1 MTTVACV
8 VVATEKRKALVNGH
22 IVPSIRDQGFDEVVV
37 TADYRDRNVNLYIQ
51 STYNNTLDALIR
63 KQAALEAT
71 ESDVLVYVSDDHYL
85 DDCFLDGLSG
95 RLKHLPGGPDSDVN
109 CLSNDWDILCPW
121 RFTRRDHHLISLNM
135 GQGGLPDGGRDYV
148 AGHAGIYRR
157 SVLETVSWRH
167 ILDEALRRGPSDA
180 STLLYDTWGTHMMV
194 DAGAT
199 LCYCKYGD
207 AVAVVD
213 IEHYLDPRVEP
224 WR

>member
-1 MTTVACV
+1 VACV

-37 TADYRDRNVNLYIQ
+37 TANYRDRNVNLYVPD
-51 STYNNTLDALIR
+51 TYRNTLDALVR
-63 KQAALEAT
+63 KQRALEAT

-85 DDCFLDGLSG
+85 DDCFLEGLRG

-135 GQGGLPDGGRDYV
+135 GKDGAPDGGRDYV
-148 AGHAGIYRR
+148 GGHAGIYRR
-157 SVLETVSWRH
+157 SMLETVSWQDV
-167 ILDEALRRGPSDA
+167 LDKALEMEAEGLNA
-180 STLLYDTWGTHMMV
+180 LFYDTWGTHMMV
-194 DAGAT
+194 DAGGV
-199 LCYCKYGD
+199 LCYCEYGD